1 MAQIEAD
8 TFKQAVSFTCADGD
22 TSCAPAQTG
31 RFGIKGEDLV
41 IADQNAGRL
50 FVVGFHPGTLIAKR
64 TPYGGTALNVCP
76 VGPAGF
82 SNVADILAL
91 HE

>member
-1 MAQIEAD
+1 MPESRAD
-8 TFKQAVSFTCADGD
+8 HPDHLKAYRAKRSLERTPEPAGVVARD
-22 TSCAPAQTG
+22 TG
-31 RFGIKGEDLV
+31 
-41 IADQNAGRL
+41 AGRL